1 MLIICLVAFL
11 PYCNVFENRMQEE
24 GRKLDFSNVGK
35 QLESVSQ
42 LRRKLIPPKPPVTSE
57 SIEKGKS
64 ISFQHLVGSNA
75 EATTNSKVTS
85 TQTSL
90 NNSMTVRKKSFFLE
104 KLRLKTSRNGII
116 LYLFLFFV

>member
-11 PYCNVFENRMQEE
+11 HTNNVFENQMQEE

-42 LRRKLIPPKPPVTSE
+42 LRRKLIPPKAPITSE
-57 SIEKGKS
+57 SIEKGKG
-64 ISFQHLVGSNA
+64 ISFQHLVGSKA
-75 EATTNSKVTS
+75 EVAANPKVTS

-90 NNSMTVRKKSFFLE
+90 NNIMSVRKKSFFPE
-104 KLRLKTSRNGII
+104 KLRLKTSTNGIT
-116 LYLFLFFV
+116 LFLFIF